1 MTTHDGF
8 FSRAVKRVALLH
20 GRLSLGLESL
30 LPFFDL
36 SVRLYLAQI
45 FWKGGMVKL
54 SSWMSTVMLFTMVY
68 DVPVLPPEIAAYLAT
83 AVELGGSFLLAI
95 GLAGRWA
102 ALSLFGLNIVAVTS
116 YGQLSAAAL
125 QEAFYWGILFLY
137 LVLHGPG
144 RLSADGLLQML
155 YRRRQRSANVADGLI
170 LAQAPQRARAD

>member
-1 MTTHDGF
+1 MTHGT
-8 FSRAVKRVALLH
+8 SSLPRALIHAVLMYGRLVRGLEALLP
-20 GRLSLGLESL
+20 L
-30 LPFFDL
+30 FDL

-54 SSWMSTVMLFTMVY
+54 SSWMSTVMLFTLVY

-102 ALSLFGLNIVAVTS
+102 ALSLFGLNIVAVLS
-116 YGQLSAAAL
+116 YGQLSEAAI

-137 LVLHGPG
+137 FVLHGPG
-144 RLSADGLLQML
+144 LLSADALLRHL
-155 YRRRQRSANVADGLI
+155 VRRRQSKSDTEQNLPEQTIPRSA
-170 LAQAPQRARAD
+170 